1 MHDPVRSEVRC
12 MNLCSI
18 FWFEFRIKTFI
29 YEVSNEE
36 LMKLYVKFYFASE
49 GSSPL
54 DTIRVMRKLG
64 FVPEVGD
71 YDMLIKFDDPEEYTK
86 IVEKLH
92 ETLKGMKVWYTL
104 TTKKE

>member
-1 MHDPVRSEVRC
+1 
-12 MNLCSI
+12 
-18 FWFEFRIKTFI
+18 
-29 YEVSNEE
+29 
-36 LMKLYVKFYFASE
+36 MKLYVKFYFTSE

-54 DTIRVMRKLG
+54 EIIRMLRKLG

-71 YDMLIKFDDPEEYTK
+71 HDAVIKFEDPEEYTK

-92 ETLKGMKVWYTL
+92 ELLKGMKVNYTL